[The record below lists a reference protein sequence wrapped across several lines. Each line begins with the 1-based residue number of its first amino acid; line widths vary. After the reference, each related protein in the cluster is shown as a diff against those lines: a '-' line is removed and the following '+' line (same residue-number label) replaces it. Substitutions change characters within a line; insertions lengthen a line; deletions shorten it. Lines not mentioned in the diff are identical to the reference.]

1 MTPAPPRPAH
11 RRTVVLLAVTALL
24 AAAAAV
30 AVGRAA
36 DRAAERD
43 HDRAGRPAVREGEL
57 NLGGSRRLIF
67 RNLAWGPQRDHLA
80 SVPLSAPG
88 SVRTAGPDDCLR
100 FHAAAGT
107 GICLRATGGVVPG
120 HQAVV
125 LDARMKPVRRFPVP
139 GIPTRA
145 RVSPSGRLIAWTVFV
160 SGDSYAG
167 GAFSTRTAIYDTR
180 TRTLHDNLEDFTVL
194 VGGRR
199 HEAVDHNFWG
209 VTFAADDTAFYA
221 TLGTGGRTYLVRG
234 DLTRRTLT
242 AVREN
247 AECPSLSPD
256 GTRIAFKKRIR
267 PQGADAPW
275 RLYVL
280 ELRSGREW
288 PLAERASVDD
298 QALWRDGRTLLY
310 ALPGDYGADLWQVPA
325 NGEGHPRKV
334 VASAVSPA
342 VTGP

>member
-1 MTPAPPRPAH
+1 MTPVPARH
-11 RRTVVLLAVTALL
+11 RLLILLAATALL
-24 AAAAAV
+24 VTGAVV

-36 DRAAERD
+36 DRAGERS
-43 HDRAGRPAVREGEL
+43 HDRAGQPTVRKGEL
-57 NLGGSRRLIF
+57 DLRRPGRLLF

-80 SVPLSAPG
+80 SVPLAAPAAA
-88 SVRTAGPDDCLR
+88 RTAAPRDCLR

-120 HQAVV
+120 HEAVV
-125 LDARMKPVRRFPVP
+125 LDSRMQPVRRFPVP

-145 RVSPSGRLIAWTVFV
+145 RVSPSGRLVAWTVFV

-167 GAFSTRTAIYDTR
+167 GAFSTRTALYDTR
-180 TRTLHDNLEDFTVL
+180 TRTLHDNLEDFTVRID
-194 VGGRR
+194 GRR

-209 VTFAADDTAFYA
+209 VTFAADDTTFYA

-234 DLTRRTLT
+234 NLTRRTLT

-247 AECPSLSPD
+247 VECPSLSPD
-256 GTRIAFKKRIR
+256 GTRIAFKKRVR
-267 PQGADAPW
+267 PKGADAPW

-280 ELRSGREW
+280 DLRSGRER

-298 QALWRDGRTLLY
+298 QALWLDRDTLLY
-310 ALPGDYGADLWQVPA
+310 ALPGDYGADLWEVPA
-325 NGEGHPRKV
+325 NGKGHPRKV

-342 VTGP
+342 VSGP